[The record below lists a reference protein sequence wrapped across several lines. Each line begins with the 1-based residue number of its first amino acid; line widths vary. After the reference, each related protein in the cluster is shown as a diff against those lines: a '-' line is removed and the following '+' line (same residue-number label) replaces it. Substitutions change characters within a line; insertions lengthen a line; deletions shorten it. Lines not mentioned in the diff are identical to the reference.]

1 VSDPGSLA
9 RSLALKRTPR
19 SLRPYLRGTPHRRER
34 VRIGGLLV
42 EHTLLGFL
50 AMLTRRWTPKPLS
63 AHTLAQLVGQ
73 RGEVALTAMRNYV
86 LTNVRTLPSHLATIL
101 LPEP

>member
-1 VSDPGSLA
+1 
-9 RSLALKRTPR
+9 
-19 SLRPYLRGTPHRRER
+19 
-34 VRIGGLLV
+34 V

-50 AMLTRRWTPKPLS
+50 AVLTRRWAPKPLS

-86 LTNVRTLPSHLATIL
+86 LTNVSTLPGHPSCRQK
-101 LPEP
+101 P